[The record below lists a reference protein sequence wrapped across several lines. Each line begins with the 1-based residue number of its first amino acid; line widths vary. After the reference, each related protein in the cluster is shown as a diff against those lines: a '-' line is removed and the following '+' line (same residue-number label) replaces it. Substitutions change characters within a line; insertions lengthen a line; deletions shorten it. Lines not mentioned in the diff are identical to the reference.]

1 MTSRTRLVLYG
12 ISFSVIAGMTVI
24 LLKAPPD
31 GLERGD
37 FSQFLGRFHP
47 LVVHLPIGLVLLVA
61 VLESAGLFRGGKHL
75 QGSAGFVLG
84 LAAASALISVSL
96 GWLLAWSGG
105 YQGPLVTRHMWG
117 GTSLAAALVLCCAL
131 RGWNAKLYA
140 LAFIAAVCLMGWTSD
155 QGGKLTHGEAFL
167 TEHMPTKLRAALH
180 IPPPKKNSLAAV
192 APETSAITVTTP
204 TSAQVSAAFFAARV
218 APIFDDKCVTC
229 HGPEKKKGKLRL
241 DSFEDVMRGGKDGL
255 VVRPGEPKNSE
266 LVRRISLPRDDKD
279 AMPSEGKPGLS
290 AAQIQV
296 ITLWIASGAS
306 QTLAAGY
313 VHGAP
318 PLPAPKPAPPPLAP
332 DYRPR
337 SGTMQ
342 ALQTQFGIRLVPRS
356 ENPRDGLI
364 LRTVTAPGSCN
375 DAVLE
380 ALLPV
385 ADLIVDAELARTEIT
400 DAGIKTLAAFS
411 NMRSLDLSHTAI
423 TSRGLAPLA
432 NLNKLESLNLTATD
446 VDDQGVLPLRHM
458 PGLRNLYL
466 FETKCLEQGK
476 TAEDSGRR

>member
-1 MTSRTRLVLYG
+1 
-12 ISFSVIAGMTVI
+12 
-24 LLKAPPD
+24 
-31 GLERGD
+31 LERGD

-47 LVVHLPIGLVLLVA
+47 LVVHLPIGLVCLVA
-61 VLESAGLFRGGKHL
+61 VLESAGFFRRGKHL
-75 QGSAGFVLG
+75 QAFAGFVLG

-96 GWLLAWSGG
+96 GWLLARSGG
-105 YQGPLVTRHMWG
+105 YEGRLVTRHMWG
-117 GTSLAAALVLCCAL
+117 GISLAATLVICCAL
-131 RGWNAKLYA
+131 RGWNTKLYA
-140 LAFIAAVCLMGWTSD
+140 LALIAAVCLMGWTSD

-180 IPPPKKNSLAAV
+180 IPPPKRHAPAAW
-192 APETSAITVTTP
+192 ETTAIAVTPT
-204 TSAQVSAAFFAARV
+204 TSAQVSVTFFAARV
-218 APIFDDKCVTC
+218 APIFNDRCVTC

-241 DSFEDVMRGGKDGL
+241 DSFEDVMRGGKDG
-255 VVRPGEPKNSE
+255 VVVKPGDPKNSE

-279 AMPSEGKPGLS
+279 AMPAEGKPGLTV
-290 AAQIQV
+290 AQIQV
-296 ITLWIASGAS
+296 IALWIASGAS
-306 QTLAAGY
+306 QTLAAEE

-318 PLPAPKPAPPPLAP
+318 PADKPAPPPLTA

-337 SGTMQ
+337 SDTIL

-356 ENPRDGLI
+356 ENPHDGLI
-364 LRTVTAPGSCN
+364 LRTVTAPTSCN

-380 ALLPV
+380 ALLPI
-385 ADLIVDAELARTEIT
+385 ANLIVDAELARTKIT
-400 DAGIKTLAAFS
+400 DAGVKTLATFS
-411 NMRSLDLSHTAI
+411 NLRSLDLSHTAI

-446 VDDQGVLPLRHM
+446 VDDQGVLPLRRK

-476 TAEDSGRR
+476 AAENAGR